1 MEQILIAVETI
12 QQRDKV
18 LAVLEKATQDSLYHV
33 GGELDFPFDVW
44 KLHRSDPQGK
54 HLQDL
59 CPRPTHP

>member
-1 MEQILIAVETI
+1 MEQILISVETI

-18 LAVLEKATQDSLYHV
+18 VEVLDNEAEAVV

-44 KLHRSDPQGK
+44 KLHRSAPWGRF
-54 HLQDL
+54 DL